1 MNLTP
6 KTFIIVC
13 PFLFLAGFVDSI
25 GGGGGLI
32 SLPAYL
38 IAGLPVHQAIA
49 TNKMSSTFGTTLA
62 TIRFIKNRLVNFR
75 IAVLSV
81 LLAVIGASIGANLS
95 LLIPEKIMHYILFIV
110 LPVSA
115 FIVLNKQLFKE
126 SDTDDTVIPNLCM
139 YLTAAAS
146 AFTIGLYDG
155 FYGPGTGTFLIISFT
170 VFAKMS
176 IRSANAHA
184 KVINLTSN
192 VTSLVVFLFNGQIIL
207 PLGFA
212 AAVCHMAGSYLGSG
226 LVLAKGAK
234 IVRPILII
242 VLFLLLLKILGIF

>member
-1 MNLTP
+1 MKLTP

-13 PFLFLAGFVDSI
+13 PFLFLAGFIDSI

-95 LLIPEKIMHYILFIV
+95 LLIPEK
-110 LPVSA
+110 S
-115 FIVLNKQLFKE
+115 
-126 SDTDDTVIPNLCM
+126 C
-139 YLTAAAS
+139 
-146 AFTIGLYDG
+146 TIFCL
-155 FYGPGTGTFLIISFT
+155 SCC
-170 VFAKMS
+170 
-176 IRSANAHA
+176 
-184 KVINLTSN
+184 
-192 VTSLVVFLFNGQIIL
+192 Q
-207 PLGFA
+207 
-212 AAVCHMAGSYLGSG
+212 
-226 LVLAKGAK
+226 
-234 IVRPILII
+234 
-242 VLFLLLLKILGIF
+242 FLLLSY

>member
-95 LLIPEKIMHYILFIV
+95 LLVPEKIMHYILFIV

-126 SDTDDTVIPNLCM
+126 SDTGDTVIPNLCM

-146 AFTIGLYDG
+146 AFIIGLYDG

-234 IVRPILII
+234 IVRPIIII